1 MGRWEG
7 MAGSG
12 PPGGGARFGGLP
24 ALRAL
29 VEQLTRP
36 RLYAVDPHTLLEV
49 PAPPA
54 LAELLPEHFPFLV
67 GDLVP
72 GDQALAVTCYEQ
84 AGRTGLG
91 QVLVRFGDD
100 AEPTLFTIADVVADT
115 GAFAYVFS
123 EDPDALTAIASAEV
137 TPATEASTSVVLTP
151 GGKITEIYGSIPGVL
166 HEDDPLVSGASIAA
180 LLHPDDLPEAL
191 NAFAGVLQDHRMA
204 RRLRARLSTHDGGW
218 RWIEC
223 TLFAKPHDG
232 EDDVLVS
239 CSLTDVDADVRAR
252 EALAESEDRFR
263 MLAESIPLG
272 VFATDGAGRVRYANR
287 RFRAI
292 TGLENTDDWL
302 GLAHPD
308 DRDQVAA
315 AIARFDEGDPL
326 LDVEV
331 RVRPEDRADYRTVRM
346 LAQGVRD
353 ETGGLREVVGSME
366 DVTERQA
373 MQQRISHAATHDS
386 LTGLANRAQLV
397 AELDRR
403 LAASF
408 SARDPL
414 AVLFVD
420 LDGFKRVNDSLGHTA
435 GDQLLTTLADR
446 LRAEARGG
454 DLVSRFGGDEFV
466 VVAEQTGGP
475 DGALGMAH
483 RMIQAISAPAEIA
496 GTQMRPRASIGVAL
510 AAEGDATSETLLR
523 DADAAMY
530 EAKSRGPN
538 GVWLADAAVRS
549 RADRRFGLEGAL
561 ADALAND
568 RYRFDY
574 QPVVDLATGT
584 YLGAEGLLRWYDD
597 EFGPTSPSEI
607 IPLAE
612 ETGLIHQLT
621 DWSVSRAGRDLLRL
635 RREAPVDRFFQLGI
649 NLSCAQLSSP
659 TVVDRFL
666 AGVDAV
672 GLDARDLVVEVTETE
687 LVEDGSMAER
697 SLLALAAA
705 GTQIAVDD
713 FGAGYSSF
721 DYLTRMPVTFL
732 KIDRRLTRA
741 LPTNARSRRVLR
753 ALVTMC
759 LDMGVALIAEGIETE
774 TERAAYLDIG
784 IETGQGF
791 LFKPGISVDE
801 LVADLRT
808 EVSARR

>member
-1 MGRWEG
+1 
-7 MAGSG
+7 MAGT
-12 PPGGGARFGGLP
+12 GGSLAGDTRFGGLP

-36 RLYAVDPHTLLEV
+36 RLYAVDPHTLLEA
-49 PAPPA
+49 PAPPV
-54 LAELLPEHFPFLV
+54 LAALLPEHFSFLV
-67 GDLVP
+67 GDVVP
-72 GDQALAVTCYEQ
+72 EDQALAVTCYEQ
-84 AGRTGLG
+84 AARTGLG
-91 QVLVRFGDD
+91 QVLVRFGED
-100 AEPTLFTIADVVADT
+100 ARPTLFTIADVVADT
-115 GAFAYVFS
+115 GVFAYVFS
-123 EDPDALTAIASAEV
+123 EDPDALAATASADV
-137 TPATEASTSVVLTP
+137 APATEASTSVVLTP
-151 GGKITEIYGSIPGVL
+151 GGKIVEVHGSIPGVL
-166 HEDDPLVSGASIAA
+166 REDDPSVAGSSIVALV
-180 LLHPDDLPEAL
+180 HPDDLPEAL

-204 RRLRARLSTHDGGW
+204 RRLRARLATEDDGW

-223 TLFAKPHDG
+223 TLFAAPHAR
-232 EDDVLVS
+232 EDEVLVG
-239 CSLTDVDADVRAR
+239 CSLTDVDGDVRAR

-272 VFATDGAGRVRYANR
+272 VFATDGLGRVYYANE
-287 RFRAI
+287 RFRAL
-292 TGLENTDDWL
+292 TGLESTEDWL
-302 GLAHPD
+302 ALAHPD
-308 DRDQVAA
+308 DRDTVAA
-315 AIARFDEGDPL
+315 ALARFDEGDPL

-331 RVRPEDRADYRTVRM
+331 RVRPADRSTYRTVRM

-353 ETGGLREVVGSME
+353 ETGGLRDVVGSME
-366 DVTERQA
+366 DVTDSRA
-373 MQQRISHAATHDS
+373 LQQRIAHAATHDP
-386 LTGLANRAQLV
+386 LTGLANRAHLV

-403 LAASF
+403 LASTF
-408 SARDPL
+408 SGRDPL

-435 GDQLLTTLADR
+435 GDQLLVTLADR

-483 RMIQAISAPAEIA
+483 RMIQAISAPADLG
-496 GTQMRPRASIGVAL
+496 GTEMRPRASIGVAL
-510 AAEGDATSETLLR
+510 AVERDASSETLLR

-561 ADALAND
+561 ADALRGD

-574 QPVVDLATGT
+574 QPIVNLATGL
-584 YLGAEGLLRWYDD
+584 YLGAEGLLRWDDD
-597 EFGPTSPSEI
+597 EFGPTPPSEI

-621 DWSVSRAGRDLLRL
+621 DWSVSRAGRDLRTI
-635 RREAPVDRFFQLGI
+635 RRSAPVDRFFPLGI
-649 NLSCAQLSSP
+649 NLSCAQLSSA

-666 AGVDAV
+666 ANVDAV
-672 GLDARDLVVEVTETE
+672 GLDPTDLVVEVTETE
-687 LVEDGSMAER
+687 LVEDDSTAER
-697 SLLALAAA
+697 SLLALAEA
-705 GTQIAVDD
+705 GIQIAIDD

-732 KIDRRLTRA
+732 KIDRRLTHA

-774 TERAAYLDIG
+774 AERAAYLDIG
-784 IETGQGF
+784 IEFGQGF
-791 LFKPGISVDE
+791 LFKPAVALDE
-801 LVADLRT
+801 LIADLRA
-808 EVSARR
+808 EVRSGG